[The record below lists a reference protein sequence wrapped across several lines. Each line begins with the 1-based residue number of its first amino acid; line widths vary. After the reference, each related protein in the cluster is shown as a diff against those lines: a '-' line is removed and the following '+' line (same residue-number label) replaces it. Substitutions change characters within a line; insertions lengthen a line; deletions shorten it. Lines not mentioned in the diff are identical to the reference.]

1 MRIHSFAIAIVFGLA
16 MTGGALADDQ
26 CPKGNAPIFEDDLKA
41 VRDCIAAHKLH
52 DTCAWGSS
60 GDAGFSQV
68 VIDKC
73 EAGFLSKLDKAQKRI
88 YDARGKTCEKKYER
102 ETDSMSTFQTSM
114 CLEGLAA
121 TYFTAAASGSL
132 KQTPRWKAPA
142 AEN

>member
-1 MRIHSFAIAIVFGLA
+1 MRTHSFAIAIVFGLSL
-16 MTGGALADDQ
+16 TGGVLAEDQ
-26 CPKGNAPIFEDDLKA
+26 CPKGSAPIFEDDLKA
-41 VRDCIAAHKLH
+41 VPDCIAAHKLH

-60 GDAGFSQV
+60 GDAGLSQV

-73 EAGFLSKLDKAQKRI
+73 EAGFLSKLDKAQKRV
-88 YDARGKTCEKKYER
+88 YDARSKSCEKKYTH

-121 TYFTAAASGSL
+121 TYFSAAASGPL

-142 AEN
+142 VAN